1 MTLWEK
7 MLVDIER
14 EFENKENFL
23 KHDTISRTIAPKDRN
38 NPHSITRKFL
48 DHAKRD
54 VNCANNILPKVLEL
68 PIGGLLLTDGYSQG
82 TAQHCF
88 YLNVMFKHLKLE
100 ITDFDH
106 ITDVGGG
113 YGNFYRM
120 ANKLGYRGTFDIVD
134 FPIMHKIQEHYL
146 TELELDLP
154 NFIEMEKISPK
165 GKSILFGLH
174 SINEMPIS
182 DRDFL
187 EEKYR
192 LYDNIMI
199 LYNDH
204 FDGINNFEYFAKL
217 KDRLS
222 DTFNVSIIDHE
233 LKGNAKFLMGSKV
246 V

>member
-165 GKSILFGLH
+165 GKSILFGFH

>member
-7 MLVDIER
+7 MLKDIEK
-14 EFENKENFL
+14 EFETKENFL
-23 KHDTISRTIAPKDRN
+23 KHKTISRTIAPNDSAY
-38 NPHSITRKFL
+38 PHAITKKFL
-48 DHAKRD
+48 NHVKGNS
-54 VNCANNILPKVLEL
+54 NCVDNILPKVLESSV
-68 PIGGLLLTDGYSQG
+68 GGLVLTDGYSQG

-88 YLNVMFKHLKLE
+88 YLNVMLEHLKLE

-120 ANKLGYRGTFDIVD
+120 AKKLGYQGTFDIVD
-134 FPIMHKIQEHYL
+134 FPIMHKIQEYYL

-154 NFIEMEKISPK
+154 NFIEMEKINSK

-174 SINEMPIS
+174 SINEMPMS

-187 EEKYR
+187 EKKYR

-204 FDGINNFEYFAKL
+204 FDGIDNFEYFSKL

-222 DTFNVSIIDHE
+222 DTFSVSIIDHE
-233 LKGNAKFLMGSKV
+233 LKGNAKFLIGSKV

>member
-7 MLVDIER
+7 MLGDIER
-14 EFENKENFL
+14 EFQSKEKFL
-23 KHDTISRTIAPKDRN
+23 KHRTISKTIAPNDSN
-38 NPHSITRKFL
+38 ITKKFL
-48 DHAKRD
+48 NHVRGNP
-54 VNCANNILPKVLEL
+54 NCVDNILPKVLDST
-68 PIGGLLLTDGYSQG
+68 IGGLVLTDGYSQG

-88 YLNVMFKHLKLE
+88 YLNVMLEHLKLE

-120 ANKLGYRGTFDIVD
+120 AKKLGYQGTFDIVD
-134 FPIMHKIQEHYL
+134 FPIMHKIQEYYL

-154 NFIEMEKISPK
+154 NFIEMEKINSK
-165 GKSILFGLH
+165 GKSILFGFH
-174 SINEMPIS
+174 SINEMPMS

-204 FDGINNFEYFAKL
+204 FDGIDNFEYFAKL

-222 DTFNVSIIDHE
+222 DTFSVSIIDHE
-233 LKGNAKFLMGSKV
+233 LKGNAKFLIGSKV

>member
-7 MLVDIER
+7 MLVDIEK
-14 EFENKENFL
+14 EFENKRNFL
-23 KHDTISRTIAPKDRN
+23 RHKTISKTIAPHDPAN
-38 NPHSITRKFL
+38 NITAKFL

-54 VNCANNILPKVLEL
+54 VNCLNNILPKVSDL
-68 PIGGLLLTDGYSQG
+68 PSVGGLVLTEGYSQG

-88 YLNVMFKHLKLE
+88 YLNVMFEHLKLE

-120 ANKLGYRGTFDIVD
+120 AKKLGYQGTFDIVD
-134 FPIMHKIQEHYL
+134 FPIMHKIQEYYL
-146 TELELDLP
+146 TELELNLP
-154 NFIEMEKISPK
+154 NFIEMKEINPK

-174 SINEMPIS
+174 SINEMPMS

-187 EEKYR
+187 EKKYR

-233 LKGNAKFLMGSKV
+233 LKGNAKFLIGSKV